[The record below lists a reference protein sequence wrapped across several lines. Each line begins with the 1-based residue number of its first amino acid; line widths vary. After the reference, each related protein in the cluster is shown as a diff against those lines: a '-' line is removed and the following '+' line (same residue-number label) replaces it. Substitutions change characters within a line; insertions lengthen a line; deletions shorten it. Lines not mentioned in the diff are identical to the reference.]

1 MDVKNAFLKGNLS
14 QKVYMQ
20 PPPSLS
26 VELNNI
32 CHIQRAF
39 YGLKQYSRAWATKFI
54 SHLGYIASS
63 YYSALF
69 LCHTDKGTIL
79 MAS

>member
-20 PPPSLS
+20 HPPSLS

-32 CHIQRAF
+32 CHLQRAF
-39 YGLKQYSRAWATKFI
+39 YGLKQYS
-54 SHLGYIASS
+54 
-63 YYSALF
+63 
-69 LCHTDKGTIL
+69 
-79 MAS
+79 